1 MAENIQV
8 VTIDIPLQQRGI
20 KAAIKDEAAY
30 KKLIQQTQF
39 FRGPARTNALRRA
52 NKVQARIESRVS
64 SLLKTKLVQGKLG
77 RSDVPSD
84 FLLTATSPL
93 TKLLKDRIATE
104 FKASGGRGLKVGQLT
119 LASERNL
126 IVPTTSREAATTTS
140 VSSIKKEVGVGF
152 TGDSTNLL
160 DLAFEAGLISS
171 TTEGADI
178 TGFVFNTLFAKSRDA
193 KNIFY
198 GKANALTIY
207 STSTLGLRISTFT
220 VPPSDFNASNMKAEI
235 GRDKAIV
242 LYVNDKYQ
250 NEIFNAFNKAI
261 VEEFVEAET
270 RDFVKTETGKNVEII
285 ALPYGKF
292 LNYGA
297 EGENSIRTGSP
308 VSAKVRT
315 DRNAKRSDALKLM
328 GDAQLTSLVQ
338 RETER
343 RMPKGPDRGPPLS
356 PTVLTYRSG
365 QFVESIKV
373 IQNFR
378 QQLITYYYAPNYRVH
393 EKRGARAPRFLL
405 QGSIRDTVKAV
416 YGTRFRI
423 VRGF

>member
-297 EGENSIRTGSP
+297 EVENSIRTGSP
-308 VSAKVRT
+308 VRAKVRA